1 MVVSPGGWTGRAE
14 CLSSELN
21 ITGAHS
27 LSATLWVWGGLSFS
41 LCPLSF
47 FLSLSSLSL
56 TNTDSGLWGIGFF
69 FLSPKVHRP
78 QKPRALTLQKDVDLD
93 YYQNPL
99 KFLLCVTSA
108 ESSTEKWR
116 AQFVAYFNRQREHLK
131 ADGTDLAS
139 FFSFFFAF
147 MVNRPMRMN
156 LQWSSRAPCI
166 RAGRLAHKRLD
177 SDDQPPAKCARLS
190 AEAGDTQ
197 GLLGTSPGSPVSPGL
212 TSVPP
217 THQGP
222 SSIGSYLL
230 LPLADRECMHSAM
243 NTDTGNELLC
253 KVCAIQS
260 LCNFFE
266 WRMFQ
271 DIPLPNTLSD
281 MSSVFGWLFHQM
293 SFSREMCHDFR
304 NKSLTSLYIFFYFIF
319 LNVWTW

>member
-47 FLSLSSLSL
+47 FSLSSLSL

-78 QKPRALTLQKDVDLD
+78 QKPRALILQKDVDLD

-139 FFSFFFAF
+139 FFFFFFFCFHGESAYQDELAVEQPGTLHPRGETRAQAAWF
-147 MVNRPMRMN
+147 RRSAAGQMRPAERRGWGHAGTPRH
-156 LQWSSRAPCI
+156 LSRIPGQPRLNPCPT
-166 RAGRLAHKRLD
+166 D
-177 SDDQPPAKCARLS
+177 
-190 AEAGDTQ
+190 
-197 GLLGTSPGSPVSPGL
+197 SPGTVQHRIVSTSTSGGPG
-212 TSVPP
+212 
-217 THQGP
+217 
-222 SSIGSYLL
+222 
-230 LPLADRECMHSAM
+230 MHAQRDEHRYWQWA
-243 NTDTGNELLC
+243 T
-253 KVCAIQS
+253 V
-260 LCNFFE
+260 
-266 WRMFQ
+266 
-271 DIPLPNTLSD
+271 
-281 MSSVFGWLFHQM
+281 
-293 SFSREMCHDFR
+293 
-304 NKSLTSLYIFFYFIF
+304 
-319 LNVWTW
+319 

>member
-47 FLSLSSLSL
+47 LLSLSSLSL

-116 AQFVAYFNRQREHLK
+116 AQFVASFNRQREHLK

-139 FFSFFFAF
+139 FFSFFLLSWWIGLSGWTCSGAAGHLASARGDSRTSGLIQTISR
-147 MVNRPMRMN
+147 RPN
-156 LQWSSRAPCI
+156 APGWAP
-166 RAGRLAHKRLD
+166 R
-177 SDDQPPAKCARLS
+177 
-190 AEAGDTQ
+190 
-197 GLLGTSPGSPVSPGL
+197 LGTRRD
-212 TSVPP
+212 
-217 THQGP
+217 
-222 SSIGSYLL
+222 SS
-230 LPLADRECMHSAM
+230 A
-243 NTDTGNELLC
+243 
-253 KVCAIQS
+253 
-260 LCNFFE
+260 
-266 WRMFQ
+266 
-271 DIPLPNTLSD
+271 PLPDPRSAPA
-281 MSSVFGWLFHQM
+281 
-293 SFSREMCHDFR
+293 
-304 NKSLTSLYIFFYFIF
+304 
-319 LNVWTW
+319 